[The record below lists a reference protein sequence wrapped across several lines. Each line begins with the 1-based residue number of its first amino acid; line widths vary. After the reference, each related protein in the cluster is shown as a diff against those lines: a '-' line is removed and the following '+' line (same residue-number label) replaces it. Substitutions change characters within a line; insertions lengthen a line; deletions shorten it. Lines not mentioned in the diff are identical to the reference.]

1 VYKRRLSTPS
11 RILVIDDNPA
21 IHEDFRKI
29 FGCRDIEN
37 ASLDAIEAAF
47 FGVTEEEKNSS
58 MNVEIDSAHQGKDGW
73 QKVTQSMD
81 HESPYTMA
89 FVDMRMPPGW
99 NGLTT
104 IQKLWEADPSLHVVI
119 CSAYSD
125 YSWDD
130 IIREI
135 GCSDQLMILK
145 KPFDNS
151 EVQQLA
157 VAISEKRH
165 AADAMR
171 AAQQRSEDR
180 AGEAERLLAAVDFF
194 LIGLGEDGRIE
205 RWNTRAADLL
215 GTPPDDALGPRLDEL
230 PTGWPHT
237 AALPSFL
244 AHQRCR
250 AEWLG
255 VRGGGAMEGGG
266 LVWAAGGGAMPEVW
280 GDAAADADPLESEA
294 WRETARAI
302 VNVESRWAAM
312 RTKGFDRASALT
324 WDIAQRRLW
333 NVLEAMVA

>member
-1 VYKRRLSTPS
+1 MSESSLPTQSTPS

-47 FGVTEEEKNSS
+47 FGVAEEEQNSS
-58 MNVEIDSAHQGKDGW
+58 LNVEIDSAHQGKDGW
-73 QKVTQSMD
+73 QKVTQSMNHD
-81 HESPYTMA
+81 SPYTMA

-157 VAISEKRH
+157 VAISEKRN
-165 AADAMR
+165 ASEAMR
-171 AAQQRSEDR
+171 AAQQKSEDR
-180 AGEAERLLAAVDFF
+180 AGEAERLLAAVNFF
-194 LIGLGEDGRIE
+194 LIGVGADGRIE
-205 RWNTRAADLL
+205 RWNTRAADLF
-215 GTPPDDALGPRLDEL
+215 GTPLDDALGRRLDEL
-230 PTGWPHT
+230 PIGWSEPE
-237 AALPSFL
+237 AL
-244 AHQRCR
+244 
-250 AEWLG
+250 
-255 VRGGGAMEGGG
+255 
-266 LVWAAGGGAMPEVW
+266 
-280 GDAAADADPLESEA
+280 ADFVS
-294 WRETARAI
+294 
-302 VNVESRWAAM
+302 S
-312 RTKGFDRASALT
+312 RASSQQEFT
-324 WDIAQRRLW
+324 
-333 NVLEAMVA
+333 LEHGGQAHRIRITQVADTTHKESGRTILLGTTDVVHLPQA

>member
-1 VYKRRLSTPS
+1 MNNPTLSAPA

-47 FGVTEEEKNSS
+47 FGVPEQEQATTL
-58 MNVEIDSAHQGKDGW
+58 NVEIDSAHQGKDGW
-73 QKVTQSMD
+73 QKVTHSVD
-81 HESPYTMA
+81 HDSPYTMA

-157 VAISEKRH
+157 VAINEKRH
-165 AADAMR
+165 AAEEMR
-171 AAQQRSEDR
+171 AAQRRSENQ
-180 AGEAERLLAAVDFF
+180 AAEAERLLAAVNFF
-194 LIGLGEDGRIE
+194 LIGLDEKGQVE
-205 RWNTRAADLL
+205 RWNTQAADLFGVPLDDVLGKRLEDLRIGWQDPEAVGEFVDGQAQGRRIFSIHDGHSRKDVRMTLVDGAAEENGKRVILL
-215 GTPPDDALGPRLDEL
+215 GT
-230 PTGWPHT
+230 
-237 AALPSFL
+237 
-244 AHQRCR
+244 
-250 AEWLG
+250 AEG
-255 VRGGGAMEGGG
+255 E
-266 LVWAAGGGAMPEVW
+266 
-280 GDAAADADPLESEA
+280 
-294 WRETARAI
+294 I
-302 VNVESRWAAM
+302 
-312 RTKGFDRASALT
+312 
-324 WDIAQRRLW
+324 
-333 NVLEAMVA
+333 

>member
-1 VYKRRLSTPS
+1 MNNPTLSTPA

-47 FGVTEEEKNSS
+47 FGVAEQEPATTL
-58 MNVEIDSAHQGKDGW
+58 NVEIDSAHQGKDGW
-73 QKVTQSMD
+73 QKVTHSVD
-81 HESPYTMA
+81 HDSPYTMA

-157 VAISEKRH
+157 VAINEKRH
-165 AADAMR
+165 AAEEMR
-171 AAQQRSEDR
+171 AAQRRSEHQ
-180 AGEAERLLAAVDFF
+180 AAEAERLLAAVNFF
-194 LIGLGEDGRIE
+194 LIGLDEKGQIE
-205 RWNTRAADLL
+205 RWNTQAADLFGVPLDDVL
-215 GTPPDDALGPRLDEL
+215 GKRLEDL
-230 PTGWPHT
+230 RIGWQEPE
-237 AALPSFL
+237 AVAEFVDG
-244 AHQRCR
+244 R
-250 AEWLG
+250 AQG
-255 VRGGGAMEGGG
+255 RRVFSIHNGHGRRDVRMTLVDGA
-266 LVWAAGGGAMPEVW
+266 
-280 GDAAADADPLESEA
+280 SE
-294 WRETARAI
+294 ETAKRVILLGKA
-302 VNVESRWAAM
+302 
-312 RTKGFDRASALT
+312 DR
-324 WDIAQRRLW
+324 
-333 NVLEAMVA
+333 EA